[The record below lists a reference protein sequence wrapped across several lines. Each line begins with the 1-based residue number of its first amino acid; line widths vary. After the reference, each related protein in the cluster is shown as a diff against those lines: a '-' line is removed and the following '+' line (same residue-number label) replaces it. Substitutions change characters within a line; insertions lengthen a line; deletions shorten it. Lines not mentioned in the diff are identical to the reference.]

1 MVLPNDIIKSFKA
14 FLDNTIQFH
23 TIKKKYKFNNLWV
36 DEVNKN
42 YFDERANILKA
53 SLVRFLESTNN
64 NLTIIKELREII
76 DGQIQRF
83 NGIDKGYFKSIHL
96 IEELIWEIEY
106 DTVYDVEEKYTISD
120 IVNSVYD
127 PGEVKERLFYYLI
140 LNLRPTNNYENPLDF
155 EKVKLSY
162 LMTLFYDSVVELRTF
177 LDDLSIAIEKY
188 GVRKLGFYLSDLVVT
203 KQEKCTVSLDLLS
216 TAVLV
221 KFLIEENI
229 FSMDKNERINRIKI
243 QKFFENNFNYTN
255 SKNAK
260 IPILDL
266 SNEISKIVM
275 DGKYDKQISVIDS
288 LIGKLNSMKENIH
301 RFNKK

>member
-1 MVLPNDIIKSFKA
+1 MVLPNDIIKSYVA
-14 FLDNTIQFH
+14 YLDNSIQFH
-23 TIKKKYKFNNLWV
+23 TILKKYKFNNIWV

-53 SLVRFLESTNN
+53 SLVSFLESTNY
-64 NLTIIKELREII
+64 NLTIIKELRDII
-76 DGQIQRF
+76 EGQIQWF
-83 NGIDKGYFKSIHL
+83 KGSDIGYFKSFHL
-96 IEELIWEIEY
+96 IEELIWEIEH
-106 DTVYDVEEKYTISD
+106 DKVYDAEEKYSIND
-120 IVNSVYD
+120 IVNEVYE
-127 PGEVKERLFYYLI
+127 PGEVKERLFYHLS
-140 LNLRPTNNYENPLDF
+140 LNSGPTNNYENPLDF

-162 LMTLFYDSVVELRTF
+162 LMTLFYESVVELRSF
-177 LDDLSIAIEKY
+177 LDNLSIAIEKY
-188 GVRKLGFYLSDLVVT
+188 GVRKLDFYLSDLDVT
-203 KQEKCTVSLDLLS
+203 KHEKCTISLDLLS

-229 FSMDKNERINRIKI
+229 FSMDKNDRVNRIKI

-260 IPILDL
+260 IPIVDL

-288 LIGKLNSMKENIH
+288 LIGKLNSMKETIH